1 MPDLESAMTSPY
13 PIAAIAG
20 ILMVA
25 LSLAALLIWVERR
38 LLALWQ
44 DRYGPNRVG
53 PFGLLQPLADSIKL
67 FTKEDWIPPF
77 ADKPVFV
84 IAPAVIVATSLIS
97 FAVIPFSPGFVIAD
111 LNLGLLFLLAMSSLG
126 VYSVV
131 LAGWSSNNKY
141 SLLGGLR
148 AAAQMLSYEVFMGLS
163 VMGVVVM
170 TGSFRLTDIVEA
182 QQRLWF
188 VVPQF
193 LGFVLFLIAGVAET
207 RRLPFDLAEAESEL
221 IAGFH
226 SEYSGMK
233 FGMFFVGEYIGV
245 VLISSVIT
253 LLYFGGWLG
262 PFLPPVWFAIKIF
275 FFIGLFILF
284 RASLPR
290 PRFDQLMSWGWKTM
304 LPLALLN
311 LLVTGAGRVACD
323 EEVVRDVQSKLRS
336 LCGVY
341 QNDLEVFLHSF
352 HRRVTVQYPE
362 EKPYLAPRYRA
373 AYHSD
378 ARPRWRRTMRC
389 VLFVRRCLPR
399 RLHRAA
405 GHRRRKRAPLSRVL
419 PHQLLPLHFLRLL
432 RRGMSHLRYPAHA
445 RF

>member
-1 MPDLESAMTSPY
+1 MKSLFPLVV
-13 PIAAIAG
+13 IGVVLFIV
-20 ILMVA
+20 LN
-25 LSLAALLIWVERR
+25 LAAVLIWVERR

-163 VMGVVVM
+163 VMGVVAM

-182 QQRLWF
+182 QHRVWF

-245 VLISSVIT
+245 VLISSAIT

-262 PFLPPVWFAIKIF
+262 PFLPGPVWFAIKTF

-284 RASLPR
+284 RAALPR

-311 LLVTGAGRVACD
+311 LLVTGALV
-323 EEVVRDVQSKLRS
+323 L
-336 LCGVY
+336 
-341 QNDLEVFLHSF
+341 VFS
-352 HRRVTVQYPE
+352 
-362 EKPYLAPRYRA
+362 
-373 AYHSD
+373 
-378 ARPRWRRTMRC
+378 
-389 VLFVRRCLPR
+389 
-399 RLHRAA
+399 
-405 GHRRRKRAPLSRVL
+405 
-419 PHQLLPLHFLRLL
+419 
-432 RRGMSHLRYPAHA
+432 
-445 RF
+445 